1 MDNELELE
9 LQEDE
14 IPVYYNVST
23 MSAIVEA
30 YQEYLSNK
38 DYE

>member
-1 MDNELELE
+1 MNNELEL
-9 LQEDE
+9 QDDE

-38 DYE
+38 EYE